1 MQLQIKTT
9 VLQDMVGKAI
19 KCSSNNKL
27 IPITSLM
34 NIKVANNTF
43 YLTTTDATNYFY
55 VKSGEKVECEDFEIS
70 VIADNFTKLIQKTT
84 SENVILDYSDKRLKV
99 KGNGEYNIEL
109 PLDENGGPIKFPEMA
124 SIELAIG
131 CGTIS
136 QEAIKSA
143 LDYNKSSLST
153 SLSYPALTCYYC
165 GDSIITSNQIKI
177 CANKVKSFDE
187 PTLVSGQLMEL
198 LGVMSN
204 NIEITK
210 TEEKMIFRT
219 DLECI
224 VSNISAKIDEFPLA
238 PIQGLLDSNLESSC
252 VIPKDVVLN
261 VLDRLSLFMSNY
273 DNKGIDIVVTKDGVM
288 FKTTSSNGV
297 EVVPYTDSQN
307 FVDYVCR
314 INIEV
319 LKEQLSTH
327 AKNEIKFYYGNPKII
342 KLESDN
348 ITQII
353 ALMEGGN

>member
-1 MQLQIKTT
+1 MQLQIKTS
-9 VLQDMVGKAI
+9 VLQEMVGKAI

-34 NIKVANNTF
+34 NVKVKGGTF

-84 SENVILDYSDKRLKV
+84 SENVILDYEGNSLKV

-109 PLDENGGPIKFPEMA
+109 PLDENGGPIKFPAMA
-124 SIELAIG
+124 DLQMAVG

-136 QEAIKSA
+136 SEAVKSA

-177 CANKVKSFDE
+177 CANKVKAFDE
-187 PTLVSGQLMEL
+187 PTLISGQLMEL
-198 LGVMSN
+198 LGVLSN
-204 NIEITK
+204 NIEIMK
-210 TEEKMIFRT
+210 TEDKIIFST

-224 VSNISAKIDEFPLA
+224 ISNSNTSVDGFPLV
-238 PIQGLLDSNLESSC
+238 PIQGLLDSSLDSSC

-261 VLDRLSLFMSNY
+261 VLDRLSLFMSSY

-288 FKTTSSNGV
+288 FRTTSSNGV

-307 FVDYVCR
+307 FTDYACR

-319 LKEQLSTH
+319 LKEQISTH
-327 AKNEIKFYYGNPKII
+327 TTNDIKFYYGNPKII
-342 KLESDN
+342 KLESGN

-353 ALMEGGN
+353 ALMEDGQ